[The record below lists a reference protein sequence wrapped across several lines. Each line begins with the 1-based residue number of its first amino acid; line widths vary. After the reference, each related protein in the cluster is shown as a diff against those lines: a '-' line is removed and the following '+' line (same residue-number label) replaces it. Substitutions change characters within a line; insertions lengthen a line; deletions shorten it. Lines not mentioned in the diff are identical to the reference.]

1 MNNMNKQIGDI
12 NLDVMPDVTGDQAL
26 FDGPLKPTFSEGM
39 AMKSPLKQNAFIG
52 AMRAAKEE
60 GKDSFTV
67 DGKEFKV
74 KS

>member
-12 NLDVMPDVTGDQAL
+12 NPDAMPDVTGNQTL

-52 AMRAAKEE
+52 AMRAAKESGE
-60 GKDSFTV
+60 STFEV
-67 DGKEFKV
+67 DGKIHKV
-74 KS
+74 R

>member
-12 NLDVMPDVTGDQAL
+12 NPDAMPDVTGNQAL

-52 AMRAAKEE
+52 AMRAAKE
-60 GKDSFTV
+60 
-67 DGKEFKV
+67 DGKSEFEVNGKKYPV
-74 KS
+74 K

>member
-12 NLDVMPDVTGDQAL
+12 NPDVMPDVTGDQAL